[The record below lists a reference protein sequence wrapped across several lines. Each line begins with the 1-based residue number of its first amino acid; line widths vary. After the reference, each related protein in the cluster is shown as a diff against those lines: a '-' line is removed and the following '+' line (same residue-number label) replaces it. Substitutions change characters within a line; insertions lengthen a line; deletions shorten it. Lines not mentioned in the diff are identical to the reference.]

1 MSDEKRRE
9 ELKATINEQL
19 DKLSLEDLERV
30 AGGGAENNTWTCKW
44 CGETLSGAFL
54 KWRIKDHLLSHE
66 HVYSKGDPSEL

>member
-30 AGGGAENNTWTCKW
+30 AGGSDEKSTWTCKW
-44 CGETLSGAFL
+44 CGEILSGAFL
-54 KWRIKDHLLSHE
+54 KWRIEDHLLSHE
-66 HVYSKGDPSEL
+66 HVYSKGDSSEF